1 MCVCSYYKGLSL
13 KKTRLYSVLTKSL
26 GLTLGVLFIMAC
38 STQKETWLNR
48 GYHNMTAHYN
58 GYFNAREIIKETK
71 RTHVEN
77 FQQDYTQIIPIYL
90 NPDDETVSN
99 FQQPMETAIEKITVV
114 ISKNSM
120 PNPEKLKRKKKEEW
134 CKWIDD
140 NWMVMGQAYFYKR
153 EFDDAN
159 TYFKYVKAQYP
170 SQQIVFDAD
179 IWLAKTAIEMEDY
192 GTALSTL
199 ELLEEAI
206 KEAEAEAKKSK
217 SKKKKKKKSRSKS
230 FKKYNIQR
238 PINKFTPPPVPPKN
252 LKSEVYINLADLHLR
267 KGDYQEAIPRLEQAI
282 EHNKSRKMR
291 TRLTFIL
298 AQVHEELGN
307 VSEAR
312 KYYEKVTKMTAPYEM
327 EFYATINKALLFDG
341 NDTKGLRAQL
351 IKMSKDE
358 KNKDF
363 LDQIY
368 YVLAELDFKEGDKDG
383 GIAYLEKSAKYSTSN
398 NIQKAKTYVRLADIY
413 YSDKAYPK
421 SKVYYDSSLTVID
434 ETYENYDEIFDRSE
448 GLTSLV
454 KNLDVYHTQ
463 DSLLTL
469 VEKGENHY
477 MKVIENKIHEK
488 QRLDEEKF
496 NERQNAPSTGTTN
509 NNNFGS
515 GAKWYFYN
523 ESAKSFGVNEFKQIW
538 GDRPL
543 EDNWRR
549 SDKTVAGLGTFGDG
563 EDEDQNSPEND
574 PYAPE
579 YYLKNLPLTDEA
591 QAESNTKISEALYN
605 LGVIYKDRLG
615 EPKTGISYFEKLV
628 QRYNDTKESLPGMYQ
643 LYLTHKAEGN
653 MPESDKYKK
662 MILDKFPDS
671 EYAKIIRNPNFKK
684 EEELAKKKH
693 GNEYNKVFDMYLA
706 GDYETT
712 IDKCKEVVNRRESNV
727 YVPKYLL
734 LQAFALSMKDSKNL
748 DAIQKPL
755 ESLVDNHSETE
766 EGVRAKN
773 ILERLK
779 NQNSIKGVKAGNSS
793 FVYNSEMEHF
803 FVLIFPNSAG
813 SINQVK
819 KTISNFNN
827 SNYSSKGLKVR
838 NSFIDT
844 DNQIIVVRSF
854 NDKKIAEQ
862 YLKSFSTSSKTK
874 DLSGKYKNFII
885 THKNYASLFIE
896 KDIDGYMEFYK
907 KNY

>member
-1 MCVCSYYKGLSL
+1 MI
-13 KKTRLYSVLTKSL
+13 KSL
-26 GLTLGVLFIMAC
+26 GIFLGLIFIMAC
-38 STQKETWLNR
+38 STQKESWLNR

-58 GYFNAREIIKETK
+58 GYFNAKEIIKETK
-71 RTHVEN
+71 RSHVEN
-77 FQQDYTQIIPIYL
+77 YKQDYTEIIPIYL

-120 PNPEKLKRKKKEEW
+120 PNPDKLKRKKKEEW

-140 NWMVMGQAYFYKR
+140 NWMVMGKAYFYKR
-153 EFDDAN
+153 EFDEAN

-170 SQQIVFDAD
+170 SQEIIFDAD
-179 IWLAKTAIEMEDY
+179 IWLAKTAIETANY
-192 GTALSTL
+192 GDALSIL
-199 ELLEEAI
+199 ELLETSI

-217 SKKKKKKKSRSKS
+217 SKKKKKKSKS
-230 FKKYNIQR
+230 KTFKKYDIQR
-238 PINKFTPPPVPPKN
+238 PINKFTAAPVPPKK
-252 LKSEVYINLADLHLR
+252 LKGEVYTNLADLHLR
-267 KGDYQEAIPRLEQAI
+267 KEDYREAVPRLEQAI
-282 EHNKSRKMR
+282 EHQKSKKMR

-298 AQVHEELGN
+298 AQVHEKLGN

-341 NDTKGLRAQL
+341 NDTKGLRSQL
-351 IKMSKDE
+351 VKMSKDE
-358 KNKDF
+358 KNKDY

-368 YVLAELDFKEGDKDG
+368 YVLAELDFKEGDKEA
-383 GIAYLEKSAKYSTSN
+383 GIANLEKSAKYSTTN
-398 NIQKAKTYVRLADIY
+398 NKQKAKTYVKLADIY
-413 YSDKAYPK
+413 YTDKAYPK

-454 KNLDVYHTQ
+454 TNLDIYTTQ
-463 DSLLTL
+463 DSLLKL

-477 MKVIENKIHEK
+477 MKVIEDKIFEK

-496 NERQNAPSTGTTN
+496 NERQNAPSTGTAG

-515 GAKWYFYN
+515 GAQWYFYN
-523 ESAKSFGVNEFKQIW
+523 ESAKSFGTNEFKQIW

-549 SDKTVAGLGTFGDG
+549 SDKTVANAGGFEDG
-563 EDEDQNSPEND
+563 EDGDQNAPEND

-579 YYLKNLPLTDEA
+579 YYLKGLPLTEDAQKEA
-591 QAESNTKISEALYN
+591 NDKIAEALYN

-628 QRYNDTKESLPGMYQ
+628 QRYQDGEKSLPGMYQ
-643 LYLTHKAEGN
+643 LYLTHKIEGN
-653 MPESDKYKK
+653 MPESNKYKQ
-662 MILDKFPDS
+662 MILDKFPES
-671 EYAKIIRNPNFKK
+671 EYAKIINNPNFKK
-684 EEELAKKKH
+684 EEELAKKKY
-693 GNEYNKVFDMYLA
+693 GTEYNKVFDLYLA
-706 GDYETT
+706 EQYDAT
-712 IDKCKEVVNRRESNV
+712 IEKCTEVVNRRESNPFT
-727 YVPKYLL
+727 PKYLL
-734 LQAFALSMKDSKNL
+734 LQAFALSMKDAKNL

-755 ESLVDNHSETE
+755 ETLVDNHGDTE

-813 SINQVK
+813 SINQLK

-827 SNYSSKGLKVR
+827 SNYGSKGLKVR

-854 NDKKIAEQ
+854 NNKKIAEQ
-862 YLKSFSTSSKTK
+862 YLKSFSTSNGTK
-874 DLSGKYKNFII
+874 DAAGKYQNFII

-896 KDIDGYMEFYK
+896 KDIEGYLEFYK